1 MKFTN
6 IHLPVALVLLLALE
20 HHQQHHLLLGV
31 HLLQA
36 LLLQQQ
42 LQKGLWVHD
51 EELLSRMGSV
61 FKMKKCWRS
70 QGPDLVNTIPQPP
83 CKLDRI

>member
-31 HLLQA
+31 HLLQD
-36 LLLQQQ
+36 LLLQQH

-51 EELLSRMGSV
+51 EELLSDQTV
-61 FKMKKCWRS
+61 
-70 QGPDLVNTIPQPP
+70 PT
-83 CKLDRI
+83 CKLNFSRLLRCTTKLLVVLDSHLTA